1 MVAAGTSG
9 IGAAIAQRWRARGG
23 LVLLGH
29 RGAPP
34 PPQTGVLP
42 LPFDLRA
49 DLTETAARA
58 ADLLAG
64 RRLAGL
70 VLNGAVE
77 AHGPIELQ
85 PLPWIAEDMDVGY
98 LGAVRAIQAFLPQ
111 LRQHQGRIVTFSSV
125 HGSSPAPGAGPS
137 CATRAAVEALSDVL
151 RLELR
156 RFGVHVAIIQP
167 AVIDTPLWDKVR
179 DRFADL
185 PAWVPPD
192 RLAVWYPNFAAAL
205 AQLEADEARLRPLRR
220 PPADVAAAV
229 LHALL
234 DRRPRDRYPIGW
246 EASLFLGLRRA
257 LPRRLFDRIAGR
269 VFRDVAAG

>member
-1 MVAAGTSG
+1 MAEA
-9 IGAAIAQRWRARGG
+9 WRARGG

-29 RGAPP
+29 RGPP
-34 PPQTGVLP
+34 PATPAGLCP

-49 DLTETAARA
+49 DLSEAAAETVR
-58 ADLLAG
+58 LLDG

-77 AHGPIELQ
+77 AHGPLALQ
-85 PLPWIAEDMDVGY
+85 PMPWIVEDMDVGY
-98 LGAVRAIQAFLPQ
+98 LGAVRAVQAFLPQ

-137 CATRAAVEALSDVL
+137 CATRAAVEAFSDVL

-156 RFGVHVAIIQP
+156 PWGIPVSIIQP
-167 AVIDTPLWDKVR
+167 AVIDTPLWSKVR
-179 DRFADL
+179 HRFDTL
-185 PAWVPPD
+185 PDWVPPD
-192 RLAVWYPNFAAAL
+192 RLAAWYPDFEAAK
-205 AQLEADEARLRPLRR
+205 AQLEADEARLEPLRR
-220 PPADVAAAV
+220 PASDVALAV

-234 DRRPRDRYPIGW
+234 ARRPRDRYPIGW

-257 LPRRLFDRIAGR
+257 LPRRLFDRLAGR
-269 VFRDVAAG
+269 VFRDVAAP